1 MHIPKE
7 VQDAIQKVN
16 SGISTPE
23 DRAVITDWY
32 NSFDDSSAVVDAA
45 TNEEEIKSRILQAIN
60 RRKPAKPL
68 RRVLYF
74 RIAAAAS
81 ALLIMGYL
89 AFRLYP
95 DQPADLNIQAGV
107 HLNYT
112 DGEQQQINST
122 MEAFLD
128 STAFDNL
135 SAYQKNR
142 SEQLLTLSTAKGQL
156 YKFVLNDGTKIWLNA
171 GSKLTIMPAFNEQ
184 TRTVK
189 LIGEAYFEVAKN
201 EKVPFEVISDN
212 QTIRVLGTKFN
223 VKAYHDEA
231 SITHLYEG
239 KIALNT
245 PVQSEIV
252 LPGQAVINELGRL
265 EAKQEDQS
273 VSKEWTSSIFS
284 FSNQN
289 MTDILNNLSRFYNV
303 QLDYQSPVPDKLFT
317 GKIQRNSSLSD
328 VLDMLSAVSG
338 GIFKIK
344 DRTVSIEFKNSK

>member
-23 DRAVITDWY
+23 DRAIITDWY

-45 TNEEEIKSRILQAIN
+45 TDEEEIKRRILQAIN
-60 RRKPAKPL
+60 KRKSAKPL
-68 RRVLYF
+68 RRALYF

-81 ALLIMGYL
+81 ALLVMGYL

-95 DQPADLNIQAGV
+95 DQPADLSIQAGV
-107 HLNYT
+107 H
-112 DGEQQQINST
+112 INST

-189 LIGEAYFEVAKN
+189 LVGEAYFEVARN

-231 SITHLYEG
+231 NVTHLYEG

-273 VSKEWTSSIFS
+273 ISKEWTSSIFS

-289 MTDILNNLSRFYNV
+289 MTDILTNLSRFYNV
-303 QLDYQSPVPDKLFT
+303 QLDYQSTVPDKLFT

-338 GIFKIK
+338 GSFKIK